1 MHTCEEWMSKYGK
14 LGLKITDKDICGLV
28 GTAFTKICRME
39 LAKSGFQCTGIY
51 PFNRKIFE
59 NWISY
64 QRQTQEKWQREVN
77 MANLQQSLQISM
89 STLCQSHYR
98 HFRKIQR
105 YAYQLGNENE
115 VNKKDENDTEET
127 ECIICGKSFEEDWV
141 QCCKCC
147 GWAHV
152 GCADSD
158 QIVYFVCE
166 NCKK

>member
-1 MHTCEEWMSKYGK
+1 MHTMHTCEEWMSKYGK

-39 LAKSGFQCTGIY
+39 LAKSGFNVQEYIPSTGKFLRTGF
-51 PFNRKIFE
+51 PTSVKHKKSGRG
-59 NWISY
+59 
-64 QRQTQEKWQREVN
+64 R
-77 MANLQQSLQISM
+77 
-89 STLCQSHYR
+89 
-98 HFRKIQR
+98 R
-105 YAYQLGNENE
+105 YAYQLGSENE

-166 NCKK
+166 NCNK